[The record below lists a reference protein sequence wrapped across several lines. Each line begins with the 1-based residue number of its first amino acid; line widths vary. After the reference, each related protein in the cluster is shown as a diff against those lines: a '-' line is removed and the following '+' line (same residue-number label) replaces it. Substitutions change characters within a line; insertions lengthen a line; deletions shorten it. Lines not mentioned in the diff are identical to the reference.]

1 MSPDQKKKKSSK
13 LKVATS
19 LGFKLLAAALM
30 SNDKNSLLSL
40 HSSLFSE
47 SEQPAFMFVQKH
59 LRKYGQLPS
68 IKATAANG
76 FALPQANDALPYYLE
91 RIRDRAIFN
100 LVVEG
105 QKSLNEALRANDIES
120 VRQHYRNMNA
130 AILGVHNPN
139 EYIPLSA
146 LASMVEDEY
155 EIAKAHPGLMGITSG
170 YATLDNQTGGF
181 MGGDLIVIVARPWMG
196 KTWIQLQMAFSAWA
210 AGHDIAIITMEMIN
224 KALARRFIS
233 VHTGLNPK
241 FIKTGQ
247 LSMHG
252 EEVLKQTVELYKSG
266 KTAQCHFLAGNFS
279 KSVGSV
285 DEMIQQLNPAIV
297 FIDAGYL
304 LSPTTRIRESQQ
316 QVAKAVVDELKQ
328 VAVNRNKPIC
338 VTVQFN
344 RNVRASKAP
353 SLKNATRGSRLDLA
367 DIGGTDAVGQN
378 ADIVAGLR
386 KPPAPYTDIKRIVE
400 MMKVRDGDA
409 EDFATDFSFY
419 PMRFGEVPMASLVDG
434 SDDEDEDSFT
444 KHMV

>member
-1 MSPDQKKKKSSK
+1 MPLDKKKSTK
-13 LKVATS
+13 LKVVTS
-19 LGFKLLAAALM
+19 LGFKLLAAAITQ
-30 SNDKNSLLSL
+30 NDKNALLSL
-40 HSSLFSE
+40 NSSLFSD
-47 SEQPAFMFVQKH
+47 SEKPAFMFVQKH

-68 IKATAANG
+68 LKATASNG
-76 FALPQANDALPYYLE
+76 FALPQPNDSLPYYLE
-91 RIRDRAIFN
+91 RIRDRTIFN

-105 QKSLNEALRANDIES
+105 QKSLNEALRANDIEA
-120 VRQHYRNMNA
+120 VRSHYRNMNA
-130 AILGVHNPN
+130 AIMGVHNPN

-146 LASMVEDEY
+146 LAQMVEDEY
-155 EIAKAHPGLMGITSG
+155 EVSKMNPGLQGITSG

-181 MGGDLIVIVARPWMG
+181 MGGDLFVIVARPWMG

-224 KALARRFIS
+224 KALARRFIA

-241 FIKTGQ
+241 AIKTGQ
-247 LSMHG
+247 LTMHG
-252 EEVLKQTVELYKSG
+252 EDLLHQTVKMYGSG
-266 KTAQCHFLAGNFS
+266 KVAQCHFLAGNFS
-279 KSVGSV
+279 KSVANV

-304 LSPTTRIRESQQ
+304 LSPTTKIRESQQ

-328 VAVNRNKPIC
+328 VAVNRNKPIG

-344 RNVRASKAP
+344 RNVRAGKAP
-353 SLKNATRGSRLDLA
+353 SLKNSMKGSRLDLA

-386 KPPAPYTDIKRIVE
+386 KPPAPYTDNKRVIE

-409 EDFATDFSFY
+409 EDFATDFSFF
-419 PMRFGEVPMASLVDG
+419 PMRFGEVPMSSLMDG
-434 SDDEDEDSFT
+434 GDEDEDSFT